1 MPLDAIVVRG
11 AREHNLKD
19 IDVTMPRDKLVVITG
34 LSGAGKS
41 HALKCFEDVG
51 YFCVDNLPPAL
62 LPTFVE
68 LCHQQG
74 GEIKNV
80 ALGIDIR
87 ERVFFADLTDILQ
100 RIKDLGHSVELLFLE
115 ARDAVLVRRFSES
128 RRPHPLLPELPVL
141 EGVRFE
147 RERLAEIRS
156 HADRIIDT
164 SNLSV
169 HDLRD
174 LLSRH
179 FSEEQAARRLTI
191 SIITFGYKFGVPYDI
206 DMLFDVRF
214 LRNPY
219 FVPDLKPLTGEDPR
233 VRSYVL
239 EDPDAKGFLDRLEN
253 FFMFLIPLFERE
265 RRSYLNVGIGC
276 TGGHHRSVVIAKR
289 LQERFSSAGYH
300 VTLSH
305 RDLTKP

>member
-1 MPLDAIVVRG
+1 MPGL
-11 AREHNLKD
+11 
-19 IDVTMPRDKLVVITG
+19 KLVVITG

-68 LCHQQG
+68 LCDQQG

-87 ERVFFADLTDILQ
+87 ERVFFADLTSILQ

-147 RERLAEIRS
+147 KERLSEIRS

-169 HDLRD
+169 HELRD

-179 FSEEQAARRLTI
+179 FSHEQARRLTI
-191 SIITFGYKFGVPYDI
+191 SLITFGYKFGVPYDI
-206 DMLFDVRF
+206 DLLFDVRF

-239 EDPDAKGFLDRLEN
+239 EDPDAKGFLDRLEA
-253 FFMFLIPLFERE
+253 FFTFLIPLFERE

-276 TGGHHRSVVIAKR
+276 TGGRHRSVVIAKR
-289 LQERFSSAGYH
+289 LQESFASAGYH

>member
-1 MPLDAIVVRG
+1 MPGL
-11 AREHNLKD
+11 
-19 IDVTMPRDKLVVITG
+19 KLVVITG

-87 ERVFFADLTDILQ
+87 ERVFFADLTGILQ

-239 EDPDAKGFLDRLEN
+239 DDPDAKLFLDRLES

-276 TGGHHRSVVIAKR
+276 TGGRHRSVVIAKR